1 MKVETH
7 LKAGSFVQD
16 AWNQTGRAVGKAE
29 NFVLKANNQAT
40 RLTRNALSS
49 SSKLA
54 NCVAYT
60 FNWR

>member
-7 LKAGSFVQD
+7 LKAGGFVQD
-16 AWNQTGRAVGKAE
+16 AWNQTGRAVSKAE
-29 NFVLKANNQAT
+29 NFVLKANHQAT
-40 RLTRNALSS
+40 KLTRNTLGS

-54 NCVAYT
+54 NCIAYT

>member
-7 LKAGSFVQD
+7 LKAGSFIQD
-16 AWNQTGRAVGKAE
+16 AWNQSGRAVSKAE
-29 NFVLKANNQAT
+29 NFVLKANHQAAK
-40 RLTRNALSS
+40 LTRDALGS

-54 NCVAYT
+54 DCVAYT

>member
-7 LKAGSFVQD
+7 LKAGGFIQD
-16 AWNQTGRAVGKAE
+16 AWNQTGRAIGKAE
-29 NFVLKANNQAT
+29 NFVLKANVQAEQ
-40 RLTRNALSS
+40 LTRDALSS

>member
-1 MKVETH
+1 MKVVTH
-7 LKAGSFVQD
+7 LKAGGFVQD

-29 NFVLKANNQAT
+29 NFVLRANDQAAK
-40 RLTRNALSS
+40 LTRDALSS

>member
-7 LKAGSFVQD
+7 LKAGGFIQD
-16 AWNQTGRAVGKAE
+16 AWSQTGRAVDKAE
-29 NFVLKANNQAT
+29 NFVEKANRQAT
-40 RLTRNALSS
+40 KLTRNTLSG

-54 NCVAYT
+54 NCISYS